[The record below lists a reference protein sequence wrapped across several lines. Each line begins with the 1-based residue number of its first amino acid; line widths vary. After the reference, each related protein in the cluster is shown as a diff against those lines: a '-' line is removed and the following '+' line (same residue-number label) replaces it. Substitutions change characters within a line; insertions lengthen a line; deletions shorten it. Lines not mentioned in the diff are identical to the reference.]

1 MSNPASSYHHGN
13 LRRVLLDTA
22 LSLIVERG
30 NYSFTMREL
39 ARKAQVTHNAPYRH
53 FSDKDVLLAA
63 LAEEGFQA
71 MTRALME
78 ACGETCGSDPA
89 EWLKCLGQAVVR
101 FALKNPSHY
110 RLMFGDVLGEGRRDF
125 SELAKASEGTFT
137 LLVQAIT
144 VCKEAGLLREGPSIN
159 ELAIGAWALVHGLSS
174 LILAGHLRPQ
184 EEATTHLLE
193 QLSGMLFDGILKA

>member
-1 MSNPASSYHHGN
+1 MSNSASSYHHGN

-30 NYSFTMREL
+30 TYSFTMREL
-39 ARKAQVTHNAPYRH
+39 ARKAEVTHNAPYRH

-63 LAEEGFQA
+63 LAEEGFHA
-71 MTRALME
+71 MTQALIE
-78 ACGETCGSDPA
+78 ACGETCDSDPA
-89 EWLKCLGQAVVR
+89 QWLKCLGQEVVR

-110 RLMFGDVLGEGRRDF
+110 RLMFGDVLAEARREHL
-125 SELAKASEGTFT
+125 ELTKASEGTFT
-137 LLVQAIT
+137 LLVQAIKA
-144 VCKEAGLLREGPSIN
+144 CKGAGLLRDGPTVN

-193 QLSGMLFDGILKA
+193 QLSGMLFDGILKS